1 MARLRF
7 TSPRSTS
14 NWCAPGTPAP
24 SNCWLP
30 RTATWPICL
39 RRRHPFELT
48 YLGFPRERRK
58 WMRTDDVRERANA
71 GVERRTKGRCRSSRP
86 SSHWSG
92 LVGAVCLDQSDALPY
107 AQNLMDVRSLRKGYE
122 VARAAGGGEGAVG
135 RAPDARGGLPSW
147 TSLVRSRRISVDD
160 GPGGAYATIR
170 DTICPPCV
178 IG

>member
-71 GVERRTKGRCRSSRP
+71 GSSGAPSGVGLPVRRVTGRARRGRLPRPERRVAVRAEPHGRPQSAE
-86 SSHWSG
+86 G
-92 LVGAVCLDQSDALPY
+92 L
-107 AQNLMDVRSLRKGYE
+107 R
-122 VARAAGGGEGAVG
+122 VARAAGGGG
-135 RAPDARGGLPSW
+135 RGRRTCPDARGGLPSW
-147 TSLVRSRRISVDD
+147 TSLVRSRRISVDY